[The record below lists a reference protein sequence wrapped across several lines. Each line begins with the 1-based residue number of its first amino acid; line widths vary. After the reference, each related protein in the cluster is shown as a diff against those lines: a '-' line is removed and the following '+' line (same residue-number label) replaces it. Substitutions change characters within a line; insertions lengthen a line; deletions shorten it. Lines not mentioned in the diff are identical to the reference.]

1 MRGVQSLETMDLRR
15 RGGANAIAE
24 MLELILHISDT
35 ERCESASRL
44 AVGNVTGRSPAPGR
58 LAWFSYVPL
67 GLGLCQ
73 YIIFSMTRS
82 FLGIVILLLLELKL
96 KVID

>member
-15 RGGANAIAE
+15 RGAANAIAE

-44 AVGNVTGRSPAPGR
+44 AVGNVTGRSPTPGP

-67 GLGLCQ
+67 GLCQ
-73 YIIFSMTRS
+73 YIVFSMTGS

-96 KVID
+96 KVIK

>member
-15 RGGANAIAE
+15 RGAANAIAE

-35 ERCESASRL
+35 ERCESASWL
-44 AVGNVTGRSPAPGR
+44 AVGNVTGRSPTPGR

-67 GLGLCQ
+67 GLCQ
-73 YIIFSMTRS
+73 YIIFSMTGS
-82 FLGIVILLLLELKL
+82 FLAGIVILLLLELKL
-96 KVID
+96 KVIK